1 MARKTWEEKFHNGR
15 EPEVAIMHRKVG
27 GALPGMKMLIP
38 TPAQVDAE
46 IRNIP
51 KGEKRSLAEIRS
63 SLAAAAGADI
73 TCPMCGS
80 LFARIVAE
88 RAAEQVTNGAPFDE
102 VAPFWRV
109 TDPKLISRYSFDWSL
124 FQNLT

>member
-15 EPEVAIMHRKVG
+15 EPEVAIMNRKVG

-38 TPAQVDAE
+38 TPAQVEEEIKKIPAGTHKTLPE
-46 IRNIP
+46 IRD
-51 KGEKRSLAEIRS
+51 SLAKQ
-63 SLAAAAGADI
+63 AGADI

-88 RAAEQVTNGAPFDE
+88 RAAEQYLAGKSLDE
-102 VAPFWRV
+102 IAPFWRV
-109 TDPKLISRYSFDWSL
+109 TDKKLESRYSFDRSP
-124 FQNLT
+124 FENIP